1 MTKINEFDRTNLRL
15 LRDDVE
21 SALNAVGKKYGIDLR
36 LGTGRFSSENV
47 TFRLE
52 GSVIRAEG
60 VVTREAAEFRQYADL
75 LGLEA
80 SDLGKTFQ
88 HRGQPY
94 EIVGAKLS
102 SSKYPIFARNVLNR
116 KVYKFRV
123 ADVREALG
131 QRALSARRA

>member
-1 MTKINEFDRTNLRL
+1 MSKINEFDRTNLRL
-15 LRDDVE
+15 LRGDVQ
-21 SALNAVGKKYGIDLR
+21 SALATIAKKYGIDLR

-47 TFRLE
+47 TFKLE

-80 SDLGKTFQ
+80 GDLGKTFTQ
-88 HRGQPY
+88 AGKRF
-94 EIVGAKLS
+94 EITGAKLS
-102 SSKYPIFARNVLNR
+102 SSKYPILARNVLNG

-131 QRALSARRA
+131 GRALSARRA